1 MIYMYVYKLG
11 LLNKLWNL
19 LICTAV
25 IGKPSVNLTGSKWNN
40 EFVFSC
46 FWLEKTGLVITILF
60 SLSTLN
66 MGG

>member
-1 MIYMYVYKLG
+1 MYVYKLG

-40 EFVFSC
+40 EFVFSW
-46 FWLEKTGLVITILF
+46 FWLEKTGLVTTILF
-60 SLSTLN
+60 SPSTLN